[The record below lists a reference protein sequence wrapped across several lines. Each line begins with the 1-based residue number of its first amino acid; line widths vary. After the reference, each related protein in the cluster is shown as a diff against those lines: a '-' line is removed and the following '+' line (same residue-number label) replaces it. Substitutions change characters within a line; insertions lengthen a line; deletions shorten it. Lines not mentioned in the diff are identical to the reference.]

1 MCVSSPEGHAE
12 ETEGCAVSLPHDGR
26 NWQVTVSF
34 VNKNF
39 PDFYLVITIGLIKA
53 LIRTF
58 HTSFL
63 TTKKTLL
70 IQNTRIQIL
79 RGF

>member
-1 MCVSSPEGHAE
+1 MCVSSSQGHAE

-26 NWQVTVSF
+26 NWQVTGSF

-39 PDFYLVITIGLIKA
+39 QDFYLVITFGFIKA
-53 LIRTF
+53 LIRIF

-63 TTKKTLL
+63 TTK
-70 IQNTRIQIL
+70 
-79 RGF
+79 